1 LLFVDLGE
9 ARNVVRVIDSGEHG
23 DDYVLVMP
31 RAKKSLRQHISERG
45 QPSADEAVAGL
56 SDVAPALE
64 ALEDLD
70 GLVVHRDL
78 KPENVL
84 FLDGRWSLAD
94 FGISRYAESTTAP
107 DTGKYAMTPPYAAP
121 EQWRWERATG
131 ATGIYALGVMAYE
144 MLVGTRPFPGPGR
157 PVSAAAS
164 HVVPARVQNVSVSLA
179 ALVAEC
185 LQKQPETRPTATEIV
200 RRLRATAGSPRRPS
214 LARLRRPTRRRFHSA
229 PLRRDKPQSPARRRN
244 VGNSSLPTPSTAS
257 RPSRMAPGR
266 ACRGCAVD

>member
-1 LLFVDLGE
+1 V
-9 ARNVVRVIDSGEHG
+9 AVR
-23 DDYVLVMP
+23 
-31 RAKKSLRQHISERG
+31 
-45 QPSADEAVAGL
+45 
-56 SDVAPALE
+56 SDVAT

-70 GLVVHRDL
+70 GRVVHRDL

-107 DTGKYAMTPPYAAP
+107 DTRKYAMTPPYAAP

-131 ATGIYALGVMAYE
+131 ATDIYALGVMAYE
-144 MLVGTRPFPGPGR
+144 MLVGTRPFPGPGDQYR
-157 PVSAAAS
+157 QQHL

-185 LQKQPETRPTATEIV
+185 LQKQPETRPTATEVV

-214 LARLRRPTRRRFHSA
+214 LARLQQAHEAEVSQLASSQGQAAVASSAQERRELLFADTLNSFATIADGSGTRLSRLRRRLSEQKKRA
-229 PLRRDKPQSPARRRN
+229 S
-244 VGNSSLPTPSTAS
+244 VGDSSSV
-257 RPSRMAPGR
+257 RP
-266 ACRGCAVD
+266 GCA